1 MEKKIEVE
9 IDGRK
14 VRIMPHML
22 KDAGRF
28 GATQT
33 KRQIKEPPKELGE
46 MKKIILPPKL
56 KIPEPEAKADELPV
70 EELPVEEV
78 KELPKVKRT
87 RTKK

>member
-9 IDGRK
+9 IEGRK

-22 KDAGRF
+22 EDAGRF

-46 MKKIILPPKL
+46 MKKIILPPDL
-56 KIPEPEAKADELPV
+56 KMPESEVKADELP
-70 EELPVEEV
+70 EV
-78 KELPKVKRT
+78 KELQKVKRT

>member
-9 IDGRK
+9 IEGRK

-22 KDAGRF
+22 EDAGRF

-46 MKKIILPPKL
+46 LKKIILPPDL
-56 KIPEPEAKADELPV
+56 KIPEPEVKADD
-70 EELPVEEV
+70 LPVEEV